1 MDSFFSPDRG
11 LSKKKLETLSRRA
24 NRIARLSDPIA
35 NSTQILHDLSADG
48 TRRNAILVRSGY
60 LYRATAPQTPSD
72 RNAPPLHE
80 RPPMTQLITPRGAA
94 LRLHLLSLAV
104 AQLNTTHGHPH
115 NPLPL
120 KPPTGGGPCWTGLL
134 ASPTQYTGDGS
145 VAVGG
150 TDKRLRQINNA
161 LDSLRAARLVYYP
174 EENAAVTRKRHGF
187 RLLDETVST
196 APSEEPG
203 RYTVPKRTEDCL
215 HIPLTF
221 FTNGWVHT
229 LEDTEI
235 AVLFMVMLGK
245 SRLPE
250 GNDLVA
256 IPAKDRLGHY
266 GISYDSFSD
275 ARRFLRSCGL
285 LEVLEVNR
293 HHDGRAEDYAEKG
306 ALLHRM
312 KYLPGGLDQDATL
325 VLPDRIARFM
335 SEQHKRT

>member
-11 LSKKKLETLSRRA
+11 MSKKKLETLPRRA
-24 NRIARLSDPIA
+24 ARIARLSDPIA
-35 NSTQILHDLSADG
+35 KSTRILNDLSVRG
-48 TRRNAILVRSGY
+48 RRRTTILVRSGY
-60 LYRATAPQTPSD
+60 LYRDVAPQTPSD
-72 RNAPPLHE
+72 RSAPPLHE

-104 AQLNTTHGHPH
+104 AQLITTYGHPH

-120 KPPTGGGPCWTGLL
+120 KPPTGGGPCWTDLL
-134 ASPTQYTGDGS
+134 ASPTQYAGDGS

-150 TDKRLRQINNA
+150 ADKRLRHINNA
-161 LDSLRAARLVYYP
+161 LDNLRAARLVYYP
-174 EENAAVTRKRHGF
+174 EENSLTRKRHGF

-196 APSEEPG
+196 VLSEEPE
-203 RYTVPKRTEDCL
+203 RYTIPKRTEDCL
-215 HIPLTF
+215 PIPLAF

-235 AVLFMVMLGK
+235 AVLFMVMLGR
-245 SRLPE
+245 SRLQQ

-293 HHDGRAEDYAEKG
+293 HHDGRAEDYATKG

-312 KYLPGGLDQDATL
+312 RYLPAGLDQDASV
-325 VLPDRIARFM
+325 VLRDRIAHYL
-335 SEQHKRT
+335 SE